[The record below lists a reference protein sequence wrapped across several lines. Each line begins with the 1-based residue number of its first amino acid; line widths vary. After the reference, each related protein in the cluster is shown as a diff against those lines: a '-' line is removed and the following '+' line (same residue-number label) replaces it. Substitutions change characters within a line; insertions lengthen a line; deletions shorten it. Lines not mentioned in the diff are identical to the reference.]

1 MKSNVAQLADIY
13 VRTFKLNG
21 YTWYSVKD
29 LMRAFNMTYNQFKK
43 MNEAGVIK
51 MHTKTMLNHNNQTR
65 KENVIHHKHL
75 FRVAIEGRNK
85 MCDDFKIW
93 LCSELAINKA
103 EEIPTSGEEEIN
115 PILDFYILTHKKL

>member
-65 KENVIHHKHL
+65 KEMSLMKDKN
-75 FRVAIEGRNK
+75 FFQE
-85 MCDDFKIW
+85 DSSKI
-93 LCSELAINKA
+93 N
-103 EEIPTSGEEEIN
+103 
-115 PILDFYILTHKKL
+115 